1 MIPHPHSLPP
11 QLLSGKISQD
21 SHPGKRAVMQ
31 FLSLTKNVLDILLI
45 HQIIHVLTNHQEVNF
60 SAIKGTKATIKSPL
74 TVILNLVIKKPKK
87 TPYVF

>member
-1 MIPHPHSLPP
+1 MARMVPHAHSFPL

-31 FLSLTKNVLDILLI
+31 FLSLTKNILDILLI
-45 HQIIHVLTNHQEVNF
+45 YQVIHVLTDHWEVDF
-60 SAIKGTKATIKSPL
+60 SAIKGTKASIKSLL

-87 TPYVF
+87 P